1 MMSARLR
8 VASCLLL
15 SALFASA
22 VYFLPQRL
30 FGKVSL
36 LEHDSNEPNM
46 ALCPGRQILGL
57 RLEYGKKLNVAI
69 TRMAPH
75 TDYEARLSYPAS
87 VRSLLPFLPPLNFL
101 SFATSE
107 CIINLIMPAA
117 VPRRMHRRRAHWR
130 LLPRRLKRRQWPGT
144 AQYRKTHV
152 QQWQRNGGHCG
163 DILRYHCC
171 CFFLVVLAAAK
182 SCDFQYRCSFVWLIP
197 HLHGDTQ

>member
-69 TRMAPH
+69 SRMAPH

-87 VRSLLPFLPPLNFL
+87 VSSPLPFLPPINFRP
-101 SFATSE
+101 SAASE
-107 CIINLIMPAA
+107 CSINTLIMPVS
-117 VPRRMHRRRAHWR
+117 VPRRMHCRRAHRR
-130 LLPRRLKRRQWPGT
+130 LLPRRLKWAGT
-144 AQYRKTHV
+144 AQHRKTHV

-163 DILRYHCC
+163 DILRHHCC

-182 SCDFQYRCSFVWLIP
+182 SCHFQYRCSFVWLIP